1 MNQPDTPVVSAS
13 DGEMIRLKRLF
24 ERNPTSTIFARLAD
38 AYLTHG
44 EVEEAIRVCRR
55 GLKYR
60 PSYVTGHI
68 VLGRSL
74 LESWDL
80 SAAEDEFYK
89 VLTLESD
96 HLAAI
101 RFLGTIAAHNGD
113 QDRSDRLRH
122 RLGVLNPFVQDA
134 PDRDVQPEADSE
146 GVVADASVPD
156 VVAKNVRPEHPAA
169 DGVPAAADPVQ
180 KPVQKEADGDEFPF
194 VSLTLARLYAGQ
206 GHRGQ
211 AERLVR
217 LVSPADADD
226 ILSRIS
232 KESAK

>member
-1 MNQPDTPVVSAS
+1 MNQSGTPVVSAS

-44 EVEEAIRVCRR
+44 EVEEAIRVSRR

-74 LESWDL
+74 LASGDL
-80 SAAEDEFYK
+80 AAAEDEFCK
-89 VLTLESD
+89 VLTLEPD

-101 RFLGTIAAHNGD
+101 RFLGTIATHNGD

-122 RLGVLNPFVQDA
+122 RLRVLNPFVQGVL
-134 PDRDVQPEADSE
+134 DRDVQPEADSE
-146 GVVADASVPD
+146 GAAADATVSD
-156 VVAKNVRPEHPAA
+156 VVAEKVLPEHPAA
-169 DGVPAAADPVQ
+169 DAVPAAAEPVQ
-180 KPVQKEADGDEFPF
+180 KDADGDEFPF

-211 AERLVR
+211 AERVVR

-232 KESAK
+232 KDSAK

>member
-1 MNQPDTPVVSAS
+1 VNQSATPVVSAS

-74 LESWDL
+74 LESGDL
-80 SAAEDEFYK
+80 AAAEDEFYK
-89 VLTLESD
+89 VLTLEPD

-101 RFLGTIAAHNGD
+101 RFLSTIATHHGD
-113 QDRSDRLRH
+113 QDRSDLLRRRLRA
-122 RLGVLNPFVQDA
+122 LDPFVQGA
-134 PDRDVQPEADSE
+134 LDRDVQPEAECD
-146 GVVADASVPD
+146 GVATDESVSDEVVEKVLPD
-156 VVAKNVRPEHPAA
+156 DPAA
-169 DGVPAAADPVQ
+169 DLLPAESE
-180 KPVQKEADGDEFPF
+180 PVQKEADGAEFPF
-194 VSLTLARLYAGQ
+194 VSLTLARLYARQ

-211 AERLVR
+211 AERVVR

-232 KESAK
+232 KDSAK

>member
-1 MNQPDTPVVSAS
+1 VSAS
-13 DGEMIRLKRLF
+13 EGEMIRLKRLF

-74 LESWDL
+74 LESGDL
-80 SAAEDEFYK
+80 AAAEDEFYK
-89 VLTLESD
+89 VLTLEPD

-101 RFLGTIAAHNGD
+101 RFLGTIATHNGN
-113 QDRSDRLRH
+113 QDRSDRLLH
-122 RLGVLNPFVQDA
+122 RLQVLNPLVQDTL
-134 PDRDVQPEADSE
+134 DRDTQLEADSE
-146 GVVADASVPD
+146 GVAAAASVSD
-156 VVAKNVRPEHPAA
+156 VVMEKVLPEHPAA
-169 DGVPAAADPVQ
+169 DVVTAALE
-180 KPVQKEADGDEFPF
+180 PVQKEADGDEFPF

-206 GHRGQ
+206 GHRGH
-211 AERLVR
+211 AERVVR

-232 KESAK
+232 KVSAK